1 MKKQTGVSKYKF
13 RKKEAL
19 SKLTKTQE
27 GLDQIGLVIAEIERK
42 LNPLRKQ
49 AEKAK
54 IFIAKTEELR
64 TVEVGLLVDNIKKFG
79 SRYEELSTE
88 LEGVQETKNDLNNR
102 IKDLESKI
110 SQNIDFK
117 SNLEASQREIS
128 MELDA
133 VKDRLN
139 NLSIAI
145 ARENE
150 RERLIVEGNIKV
162 DKTEQIN
169 AYKTLIEKSMQR
181 IAYFSRE
188 YDLISKRVADN
199 NEILDKHDSELN
211 LLNVKLNKKENDIF
225 KIQTHL
231 NLLKQQK
238 EGNTLLYKG
247 TKTILEN
254 KAIFGKGLKG
264 TVADL
269 IKVNKEYS
277 RAIEAVLANAL
288 QHLVVEKSE
297 VAVKAVEFLKQNNGG
312 RATFIP
318 LASIQ
323 PKSVRDDHLLAIQ
336 GQPGFIAVASEVV
349 EVEPIYIILSQFL
362 LGNVIVTETI
372 HHANHISKILD
383 NRYMIVTLD
392 GDIIR
397 AGGVIVGGAKSNTET
412 LLTIDLK
419 ISELESLLPG
429 IQIAINDDKA
439 KQNEILNERRTCLEL
454 DSQLKNQLSN
464 VVSQKSA
471 EQKILDELNLKLKNI
486 SERELEIKSDSISI
500 HSSEADLEV
509 LSSRKSALEADFRA
523 KHERINSLSQEINSA
538 QVLKNDFESTLRK
551 LLESFSEKLSE
562 KEKSKLLLD
571 QSRERLASQYKFTLE
586 SAEAQG
592 YKLEMSYDQAT
603 EIVREIRE
611 EISKLGNVNLEALE
625 QLVEEEER
633 YNKFV
638 KSEEELTQAKEVLES
653 AIAQMDK
660 IIITL
665 DWLILFMM

>member
-88 LEGVQETKNDLNNR
+88 LEGVQETKNDLNNS

-660 IIITL
+660 IIIT
-665 DWLILFMM
+665 

>member
-1 MKKQTGVSKYKF
+1 
-13 RKKEAL
+13 
-19 SKLTKTQE
+19 
-27 GLDQIGLVIAEIERK
+27 
-42 LNPLRKQ
+42 
-49 AEKAK
+49 
-54 IFIAKTEELR
+54 
-64 TVEVGLLVDNIKKFG
+64 
-79 SRYEELSTE
+79 
-88 LEGVQETKNDLNNR
+88 
-102 IKDLESKI
+102 
-110 SQNIDFK
+110 
-117 SNLEASQREIS
+117 

-660 IIITL
+660 IIIT
-665 DWLILFMM
+665 